1 MADKTIQ
8 IKRSRLIVWGVVVAL
23 LGVLIGSRAHYLGYK
38 SQDFSSLN
46 ELQAT
51 LEKKFDGNV
60 DRTKTLDG
68 ARAGLVDTLGDPYTT
83 YLTQQQAK
91 ELSDDLK
98 GNLSGIG
105 AEIGFRNNVL
115 SVIAPIANT
124 PAAKAGLQA
133 KDMIIK
139 IDGKDPSGLSLE
151 QAVNKIRGKAGTEVT
166 LTIVRNGGQPFDV
179 KITRANIS
187 VPSVTY
193 KKEGDVGIITVSRF
207 GDDTV
212 QKVQQAATDLTT
224 QGATKFVL
232 DLRNNGGGY
241 LQAAVGVGS
250 VFMENKVVVEE
261 RKDGKTTDK
270 LSTTANGALVGK
282 PLVVLINSGSASAS
296 EITAGALQDQG
307 VAKLVGEK
315 SFGKGSVQEILD
327 LAGGAQL
334 KVTVAHW
341 FTPKGRGIDKQG
353 IEPDVVVKMTT
364 EDINAGKDP
373 QLDKAKELL
382 SQQ

>member
-1 MADKTIQ
+1 VADKIVEV
-8 IKRSRLIVWGVVVAL
+8 KRSRLVIGAIVLVLAAGFIGTRWST
-23 LGVLIGSRAHYLGYK
+23 LGFK

-46 ELQAT
+46 DLQAT
-51 LEKKFDGNV
+51 LERKFDGDV
-60 DRTKTLDG
+60 DAQKALDG
-68 ARAGLVDTLGDPYTT
+68 AKAGLVDSVGDPYTT
-83 YLTQQQAK
+83 YLTKAQAK

-105 AEIGFRNNVL
+105 AEIGFRNKLL
-115 SVIAPIANT
+115 SVISPIANT
-124 PAAKAGLQA
+124 PAAKAGLQPN
-133 KDMIIK
+133 DVIVK

-151 QAVNKIRGKAGTEVT
+151 EAVSKIRGKAGTEVT
-166 LTIVRNGGQPFDV
+166 LTIVRDNGQPFDV
-179 KITRANIS
+179 KITRADIV
-187 VPSVTY
+187 VPSVTW
-193 KKEGDVGIITVSRF
+193 KKDGDVGIITVSRF

-212 QKVQQAATDLTT
+212 NKVQEAAKDLES
-224 QGATKFVL
+224 QGATKYVL

-241 LQAAVGVGS
+241 LQAAVGVS
-250 VFMENKVVVEE
+250 NVFMDNKVVVEE
-261 RKDGKTTDK
+261 RKGGKTTDK
-270 LSTTANGALVGK
+270 LSTSTGGTLVGK
-282 PLVVLINSGSASAS
+282 PVIVLINGGSASAS

-315 SFGKGSVQEILD
+315 SFGKGSVQEIID

-353 IEPDVVVKMTT
+353 IQPDTVVKMTA
-364 EDINAGKDP
+364 EDINAGRDP

-382 SQQ
+382 NQ

>member
-1 MADKTIQ
+1 MTDKTIT
-8 IKRSRLIVWGVVVAL
+8 IKRSRLILVVAL
-23 LGVLIGSRAHYLGYK
+23 IAFVSGVIGSRWNTFGFK
-38 SQDFSSLN
+38 TQDFSSLN
-46 ELQAT
+46 DLQAT
-51 LEKKFDGNV
+51 LERKFDGTV
-60 DRTKTLDG
+60 DPQKALDG
-68 ARAGLVDTLGDPYTT
+68 AKAGLVDSLGDPYTT
-83 YLTQQQAK
+83 YLTEKQAK
-91 ELSDDLK
+91 ELADDLK

-105 AEIGFRNNVL
+105 AEIGFRNKQL
-115 SVIAPIANT
+115 TVIAPIANT

-151 QAVNKIRGKAGTEVT
+151 EAVSKIRGKAGSDVT
-166 LTIVRNGGQPFDV
+166 LTIVRDNGTPFDV

-187 VPSVTY
+187 VPSVTS
-193 KKEGDVGIITVSRF
+193 KKEGDIGIITVSRF

-212 QKVQQAATDLTT
+212 TKVQEAATDLSA

-241 LQAAVGVGS
+241 LQAAVGVSS
-250 VFMENKVVVEE
+250 VFMDNKVVVEE
-261 RKDGKTTDK
+261 RKNGKTTDK
-270 LSTTANGALVGK
+270 LSTSGGGTLVGK
-282 PLVVLINSGSASAS
+282 PVVVLINSGSASAS

-315 SFGKGSVQEILD
+315 SFGKGSVQEIID

-353 IEPDVVVKMTT
+353 IQPDVEVKMT
-364 EDINAGKDP
+364 EADMNAGKDP

-382 SQQ
+382 NQ

>member
-1 MADKTIQ
+1 MADTTIQ
-8 IKRSRLIVWGVVVAL
+8 IKRSRLILGAAL
-23 LGVLIGSRAHYLGYK
+23 LALIAGVIGSRWQYFGYS

-46 ELQAT
+46 DLQAT
-51 LEKKFDGNV
+51 LERKFDGDV
-60 DRTKTLDG
+60 DATKALNG
-68 ARAGLVDTLGDPYTT
+68 AKAGLVDSVGDPYTT
-83 YLTQQQAK
+83 FLTKEQAQ

-105 AEIGFRNNVL
+105 AEIGFRNKVL

-151 QAVNKIRGKAGTEVT
+151 EAVGKIRGEAGSTVT
-166 LTIVRNGGQPFDV
+166 LTIVRDGGAPFDV
-179 KITRANIS
+179 KIVRANIS

-207 GDDTV
+207 GEDTV
-212 QKVQQAATDLTT
+212 EKVKQAAADLDT
-224 QGATKFVL
+224 QGATKYVL

-241 LQAAVGVGS
+241 LQAAVGVSS
-250 VFMENKVVVEE
+250 VFMDNKVVVEE
-261 RKDGKTTDK
+261 RKNGKTIDK
-270 LSTTANGALVGK
+270 LSTSGGGTLVGK

-296 EITAGALQDQG
+296 EIVAGALQDQG

-315 SFGKGSVQEILD
+315 SFGKGSVQEIID

-341 FTPKGRGIDKQG
+341 FTPKGRGIDKSG
-353 IEPDVVVKMTT
+353 IAPDVEVKMT
-364 EDINAGKDP
+364 EADVNASNDP
-373 QLDKAKELL
+373 QLQKAKELL
-382 SQQ
+382 SQ

>member
-1 MADKTIQ
+1 MTDKTVQ
-8 IKRSRLIVWGVVVAL
+8 IKRSRLILGAIALAFVAGV
-23 LGVLIGSRAHYLGYK
+23 IGSRWNTLGFK

-46 ELQAT
+46 DLQAT
-51 LEKKFDGNV
+51 LERKFDGDV
-60 DRTKTLDG
+60 DAGKALDG
-68 ARAGLVDTLGDPYTT
+68 AKAGLVDSVGDPYTT
-83 YLTQQQAK
+83 YLTKAQAK

-105 AEIGFRNNVL
+105 AEIGFRNKLL

-124 PAAKAGLQA
+124 PAAKVGLQPN
-133 KDMIIK
+133 DVIVK

-151 QAVNKIRGKAGTEVT
+151 EAVGKIRGKAGTDVT
-166 LTIVRNGGQPFDV
+166 LTIVRDNGQPFDV
-179 KITRANIS
+179 KITRADIV
-187 VPSVTY
+187 VPSVTW

-212 QKVQQAATDLTT
+212 SKVQEAAKDLEA
-224 QGATKFVL
+224 QGATKYVL

-241 LQAAVGVGS
+241 LQAAVGVS
-250 VFMENKVVVEE
+250 NVFMDNKVVVEE
-261 RKDGKTTDK
+261 RKNGKTTDK
-270 LSTTANGALVGK
+270 LSTSGGGTLVGK
-282 PLVVLINSGSASAS
+282 PVIVLINGGSASAS

-315 SFGKGSVQEILD
+315 SFGKGSVQEIID
-327 LAGGAQL
+327 LVGGAQL

-353 IEPDVVVKMTT
+353 IQPDTVVKMTA
-364 EDINAGKDP
+364 EDINAGRDP

-382 SQQ
+382 NQ

>member
-1 MADKTIQ
+1 MTDKTIS
-8 IKRSRLIVWGVVVAL
+8 IKRSRLLLVVILIAFISGV
-23 LGVLIGSRAHYLGYK
+23 IGSRWNSFGFKA
-38 SQDFSSLN
+38 QDFSSLN
-46 ELQAT
+46 DLQAT
-51 LEKKFDGNV
+51 LERKFDGNV
-60 DRTKTLDG
+60 DAQKALDG
-68 ARAGLVDTLGDPYTT
+68 AKAGLVDSLGDPYTT
-83 YLTQQQAK
+83 YLTKQQAQ

-105 AEIGFRNNVL
+105 AEIGFRNKQL
-115 SVIAPIANT
+115 TVIAPIADT
-124 PAAKAGLQA
+124 PAAKAGLQPNDA
-133 KDMIIK
+133 IIK

-151 QAVNKIRGKAGTEVT
+151 EAVGKIRGQAGTEVT
-166 LTIVRNGGQPFDV
+166 LTIVRNNAAPTDV

-187 VPSVTY
+187 VPSVTS
-193 KKEGDVGIITVSRF
+193 KLQGDIGIITVSRF
-207 GDDTV
+207 GEDTV
-212 QKVQQAATDLTT
+212 TKVQDAATDLTT

-241 LQAAVGVGS
+241 LQAAVGVSS
-250 VFMENKVVVEE
+250 VFMDNKVVVEE

-270 LSTTANGALVGK
+270 LSTTSGGALVGK
-282 PLVVLINSGSASAS
+282 PLVVLINGGSASAS

-315 SFGKGSVQEILD
+315 SFGKGSVQEIID

-341 FTPKGRGIDKQG
+341 FTPKGRGIDKKG
-353 IEPDVVVKMTT
+353 IAPDVEVKMTT
-364 EDINAGKDP
+364 DDINAGKDP

-382 SQQ
+382 NQ

>member
-1 MADKTIQ
+1 VADTTIQ
-8 IKRSRLIVWGVVVAL
+8 IKRSRLIIGVIII
-23 LGVLIGSRAHYLGYK
+23 GLIGAFIGSKAHLFGYK
-38 SQDFSSLN
+38 AQDFSSLN
-46 ELQAT
+46 DLQAT
-51 LEKKFDGNV
+51 LERKFDGDV
-60 DRTKTLDG
+60 DRTKTLNG
-68 ARAGLVDTLGDPYTT
+68 AKAGLVDSLGDPYTT
-83 YLTQQQAK
+83 YLTQQQAQ

-105 AEIGFRNNVL
+105 AEIGFRNKQL
-115 SVIAPIANT
+115 TVIAPIANT
-124 PAAKAGLQA
+124 PAAKAGLQPS
-133 KDMIIK
+133 DTIIK

-151 QAVNKIRGKAGTEVT
+151 EAVSRIRGKAGTDVT
-166 LTIVRNGGQPFDV
+166 LTIIRNNGNPYDI
-179 KITRANIS
+179 KITRANIT
-187 VPSVTY
+187 VPSVTW

-212 QKVQQAATDLTT
+212 TKIQQAATELESN
-224 QGATKFVL
+224 GATKYVL

-241 LQAAVGVGS
+241 LQAAVGVS
-250 VFMENKVVVEE
+250 NVFMDNKVVVEE
-261 RKDGKTTDK
+261 RKGGKTTDK
-270 LSTTANGALVGK
+270 LSTKTGGALVGK
-282 PLVVLINSGSASAS
+282 PVVVLINGGSASAS

-315 SFGKGSVQEILD
+315 SFGKGSVQEIID

-353 IEPDVVVKMTT
+353 IKPDVEVKMTA
-364 EDINAGKDP
+364 EDINAGRDP

-382 SQQ
+382 NQ

>member
-1 MADKTIQ
+1 MADTTIQ
-8 IKRSRLIVWGVVVAL
+8 IKRSRLIIGVIII
-23 LGVLIGSRAHYLGYK
+23 GLIGAFIGSKAHLFGYK
-38 SQDFSSLN
+38 AQDFSSLN
-46 ELQAT
+46 DLQAT
-51 LEKKFDGNV
+51 LERKFDGDV
-60 DRTKTLDG
+60 DRTKTLNG
-68 ARAGLVDTLGDPYTT
+68 AKAGLVDSLGDPYTT
-83 YLTQQQAK
+83 YLTQQQAQ

-105 AEIGFRNNVL
+105 AEIGFRNKQL
-115 SVIAPIANT
+115 TVIAPIANT
-124 PAAKAGLQA
+124 PAAKAGLQPS
-133 KDMIIK
+133 DTIIK

-151 QAVNKIRGKAGTEVT
+151 EAVSRIRGKAGTDVT
-166 LTIVRNGGQPFDV
+166 LTIIRNNGNPYDI
-179 KITRANIS
+179 KITRANIT
-187 VPSVTY
+187 VPSVTW

-212 QKVQQAATDLTT
+212 TKIQQAATELESN
-224 QGATKFVL
+224 GATKYVL

-241 LQAAVGVGS
+241 LQAAVGVS
-250 VFMENKVVVEE
+250 NVFMDNKVVVEE
-261 RKDGKTTDK
+261 RKGGKTTDK
-270 LSTTANGALVGK
+270 LSTKTGGALVGK
-282 PLVVLINSGSASAS
+282 PVVVLINGGSASAS

-315 SFGKGSVQEILD
+315 SFGKGSVQEIID

-353 IEPDVVVKMTT
+353 IKPDVEVKMTA
-364 EDINAGKDP
+364 EDINAGRDP

-382 SQQ
+382 NQ

>member
-8 IKRSRLIVWGVVVAL
+8 IKRSHLIIGAL
-23 LGVLIGSRAHYLGYK
+23 LLALVAGVIGARWQFFGYQT
-38 SQDFSSLN
+38 QDFSSLN
-46 ELQAT
+46 NLQST
-51 LEKKFDGNV
+51 LERKFDGAV
-60 DRTKTLDG
+60 DSAEALDG
-68 ARAGLVDTLGDPYTT
+68 AKAGLVDSLGDPYTT
-83 YLTQQQAK
+83 YLTKKQAQ

-105 AEIGFRNNVL
+105 AEIGFRNNQL
-115 SVIAPIANT
+115 TVIAPIAET
-124 PAAKAGLQA
+124 PAAKAGLQP

-151 QAVNKIRGKAGTEVT
+151 EAVSKIRGKAGTEVT
-166 LTIVRNGGQPFDV
+166 LNIMRDNDTPFDV

-187 VPSVTY
+187 VPSVSY
-193 KKEGDVGIITVSRF
+193 KKDGTIGIITVSRF

-212 QKVQQAATDLTT
+212 DIVKKAVVDLES

-241 LQAAVGVGS
+241 LQAAVGVSG

-261 RKDGKTTDK
+261 RKNGKTIDK
-270 LSTTANGALVGK
+270 LSTGAGGTLVGK

-296 EITAGALQDQG
+296 EITAGALQDHK
-307 VAKLVGEK
+307 VATLVGEK
-315 SFGKGSVQEILD
+315 SFGKGSVQEIID

-334 KVTVAHW
+334 KVTIAHW
-341 FTPKGRGIDKQG
+341 FTPKGRDIDETGIT
-353 IEPDVVVKMTT
+353 PDVEVKMSTD
-364 EDINAGKDP
+364 DINAGLDP
-373 QLDKAKELL
+373 QLGKAKELL
-382 SQQ
+382 NK